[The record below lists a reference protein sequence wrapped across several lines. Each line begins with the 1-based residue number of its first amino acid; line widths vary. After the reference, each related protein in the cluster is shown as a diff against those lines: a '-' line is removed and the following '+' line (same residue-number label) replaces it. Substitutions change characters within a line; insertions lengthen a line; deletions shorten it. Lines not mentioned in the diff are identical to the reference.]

1 MDNVIFKSSMLMCQT
16 VQKVQIMWSYARAVL
31 GVEPL
36 PPAAQVVVV
45 RSLEDI
51 HSKLV
56 RKIYETLIK

>member
-1 MDNVIFKSSMLMCQT
+1 MDKVIFKSSMLMCQT
-16 VQKVQIMWSYARAVL
+16 VQKVQIMWSTARAVL

-51 HSKLV
+51 NSKLV
-56 RKIYETLIK
+56 WKIYETLIK